1 MEELDA
7 ALLELDSI
15 SKFDNLENSMHNND
29 YDFNSDEE
37 DDDDDDS
44 TEHPNESNFSTVLV
58 SNQADILENK
68 NLKMQVKDY
77 QRRLFQRTTMLED
90 LRKAYL
96 RDVVILKNIMKVI
109 TDVTEHVPLFF
120 TLIPQYRSHSVSLP
134 FSWSCSICTKEM
146 LRGSER
152 EVMMLQYDAILPSFD
167 MTQVSH
173 SMHSF
178 L

>member
-15 SKFDNLENSMHNND
+15 GKFDNMEKNMHNSD
-29 YDFNSDEE
+29 YEFNSDEE
-37 DDDDDDS
+37 DDDDDS
-44 TEHPNESNFSTVLV
+44 TEHPNESNFSTVIV

-90 LRKAYL
+90 MRKAYL

-109 TDVTEHVPLFF
+109 TDATENISLVAILLSHLISFCFNPILLILLNLHQGNVTRLRE
-120 TLIPQYRSHSVSLP
+120 RSH
-134 FSWSCSICTKEM
+134 
-146 LRGSER
+146 
-152 EVMMLQYDAILPSFD
+152 DAAI
-167 MTQVSH
+167 
-173 SMHSF
+173 
-178 L
+178 